1 MNLEETLRRAV
12 ADRYAVRGE
21 LGRGG
26 MGAVFLAEDLRRGG
40 EVAIKVLAP
49 EFASSVGPGRF
60 LREIRILSGL
70 THPNILPVLDSQA
83 SGSLMYFVMPYV
95 AGDTLRTCLRV
106 EGVLPL
112 ERALDIL
119 GDLAAAADY
128 AHSRNIIHRD
138 LKPENVLL
146 EGSRA
151 LVCDF
156 GVARAIVLAAG
167 ESVSSGRL
175 VLGTAPYMSPE
186 QAMGGA
192 VDERCDV
199 YAVGCVLYEML
210 AGEPPFSGPTAQA
223 VLARQLNSSP
233 RSLRLVRPELTAA
246 MEAAVLSALER
257 SPDRRPSSAGE
268 LLRRMRA

>member
-26 MGAVFLAEDLRRGG
+26 MAAVFLAEDLRRGG
-40 EVAIKVLAP
+40 KVAIKVLSP
-49 EFASSVGPGRF
+49 EFASSIGPDRF

-83 SGSLMYFVMPYV
+83 SGSLLYFVMPYV
-95 AGDTLRTCLRV
+95 AGDTLRTYLRV
-106 EGVLPL
+106 EGVVPL

-119 GDLAAAADY
+119 GDLAAAVDY

-156 GVARAIVLAAG
+156 GVARAIVLAAE
-167 ESVSSGRL
+167 ESASSGRL

-199 YAVGCVLYEML
+199 YAVGCVLYEMV

-233 RSLRLVRPELTAA
+233 RSLRLVRPELSPA

-257 SPDRRPSSAGE
+257 FPDRRPSSAGE
-268 LLRRMRA
+268 LLRRVRA

>member
-1 MNLEETLRRAV
+1 MDLEETLRRAV

-40 EVAIKVLAP
+40 KVAIKVLSP
-49 EFASSVGPGRF
+49 EFASSIGPDRF

-83 SGSLMYFVMPYV
+83 SGSLLYFVMPYV
-95 AGDTLRTCLRV
+95 AGDTLRTYLRV

-138 LKPENVLL
+138 LKPENALL

-156 GVARAIVLAAG
+156 GVARAIVLAA
-167 ESVSSGRL
+167 
-175 VLGTAPYMSPE
+175 VL
-186 QAMGGA
+186 
-192 VDERCDV
+192 
-199 YAVGCVLYEML
+199 
-210 AGEPPFSGPTAQA
+210 
-223 VLARQLNSSP
+223 
-233 RSLRLVRPELTAA
+233 
-246 MEAAVLSALER
+246 
-257 SPDRRPSSAGE
+257 RPSRARIARE
-268 LLRRMRA
+268 QDVARFDVTVHHAMRAWT